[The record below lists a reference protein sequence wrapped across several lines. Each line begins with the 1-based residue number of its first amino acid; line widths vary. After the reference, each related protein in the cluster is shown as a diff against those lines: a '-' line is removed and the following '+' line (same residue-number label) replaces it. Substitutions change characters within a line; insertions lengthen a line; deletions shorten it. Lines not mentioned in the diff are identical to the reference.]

1 MNQVIYVSRKGSTK
15 KVAEFIARGAGITA
29 SALSSGLKL
38 DYTETLFIGGAL
50 YAGKIDPSLRS
61 FLEKLTP
68 AEVGKVAVFSTAMG
82 NKTPLNEIK
91 AILEPKKIKVLEEN
105 FHCKGAFLLFN
116 GDRPNEEDLK
126 KAEDFGKKIVSQ

>member
-1 MNQVIYVSRKGSTK
+1 MNQVIYVSRKGNTK

-38 DYTETLFIGGAL
+38 DYTETLFVGGAL
-50 YAGKIDPSLRS
+50 YAGKIDASLRS

-68 AEVGKVAVFSTAMG
+68 AEVGRVAVFSTSLG
-82 NKTPLNEIK
+82 NDTPLKEVK
-91 AILEPKKIKVLEEN
+91 SILEPKKITVLEEN

-116 GDRPNEEDLK
+116 GGRPNEEDLK
-126 KAEDFGKKIVSQ
+126 KAEDFGKKIVSL